1 MRFEQAA
8 DETREVP
15 MNRLGCRVMSLLT
28 WALVAAGPVAAQE
41 EASSGIETFG
51 QLARLIRWN
60 GVVISIG
67 VMIGAWLLLRFV
79 TNFVDGLS
87 VMFPDRRLL
96 FQKLSTFFRFGI
108 YLASFVVVILLSF
121 HVSDQVLAVLG
132 GTAAVSMGFAMK
144 DLVASVVAGVMI
156 MVDRPFQVGDR
167 VSFGG
172 HYGDITK
179 LGLRSVRM
187 VTLDDNVITIPNN
200 RFLTDITSCGNYG
213 ALDMQV
219 VVDFHIGVDQDV
231 RQARQ
236 IAQEAAVSC
245 RFVHLPKPVV
255 VLVSQV
261 IVENYVALQVRVKA
275 YVLDTKYEKALVND
289 ITLRVLEAFAE
300 QGIHPPA
307 ILHRQAD
314 ELEMPRESDLRPAG
328 SGS

>member
-1 MRFEQAA
+1 
-8 DETREVP
+8 
-15 MNRLGCRVMSLLT
+15 MNRLGYRVVSLLT
-28 WALVAAGPVAAQE
+28 WALITGSPLLAQE
-41 EASSGIETFG
+41 EGSSEIETFG

-79 TNFVDGLS
+79 DNFVDGLS

-96 FQKLSTFFRFGI
+96 FQKLSTFVRFGL
-108 YLASFVVVILLSF
+108 YVTTFVIVILLSF

-172 HYGDITK
+172 QYGDITK

-187 VTLDDNVITIPNN
+187 VTLDDNVVTIPNN

-219 VVDFHIGVDQDV
+219 VIDFHIGVDQDV
-231 RQARQ
+231 RRARQ
-236 IAQEAAVSC
+236 IVQEAAVSC
-245 RFVHLPKPVV
+245 RFVYLPKPVV
-255 VLVSQV
+255 VLVSQE
-261 IVENYVALQVRVKA
+261 IVENYIALRVRVKA
-275 YVLDTKYEKALVND
+275 YVLDTQYEKSLVD
-289 ITLRVLEAFAE
+289 DVTRRVLEAFAE

-307 ILHRQAD
+307 ILHRRVD
-314 ELEMPRESDLRPAG
+314 ELEMPTAGSDLKIAG
-328 SGS
+328 LDS